1 MDDNRIL
8 VIGAGAP
15 GNLFRPLEP
24 VYDDEPAPQQE
35 GDWDDGRSHIRIG
48 NNRYHVPKHKA
59 RAKAKAR
66 KQAQKAQRRR

>member
-8 VIGAGAP
+8 VVGAGAP

-24 VYDDEPAPQQE
+24 VYDDEPQQDS
-35 GDWDDGRSHIRIG
+35 DWDDGRARNHIRIG